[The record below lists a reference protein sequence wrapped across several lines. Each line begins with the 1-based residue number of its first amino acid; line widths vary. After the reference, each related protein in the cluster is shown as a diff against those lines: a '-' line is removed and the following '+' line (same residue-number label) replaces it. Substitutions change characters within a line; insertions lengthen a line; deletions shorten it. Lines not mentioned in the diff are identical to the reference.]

1 MKCIKC
7 NSDVADGMQFC
18 PYCGN
23 PMSQK
28 CEKCGAELEE
38 GATFCSNCGNRI
50 EQVSQPQQPNQGQ
63 YQQPNQGQYQQPN
76 QGQYQQ
82 PNQGQYQ
89 QPNQGQYQQ
98 PNQGQYQ
105 QPNQGQYQQPNQGQY
120 QQQYQ
125 QPNQGQY
132 QQSYQGQYQQPYR
145 QQKPQLPHLPQ
156 LTFAEAINLASHRLT
171 EYTGRSRRSEF
182 WWWYLLVVIG
192 SVVVGFIP
200 FIGNLVYI
208 AQFLLLFSI
217 IMRRFND
224 CSTPQEFSIIYL
236 VIYGIG
242 CVFNTLCD
250 FAEPGSKLYYSL
262 IDILG
267 DSFQTYG
274 VLFIIVAIIGLFYL
288 VKDSN
293 PEVDPIHGPSPKYTM

>member
-1 MKCIKC
+1 MKCFKC

-63 YQQPNQGQYQQPN
+63 YQQPNQG
-76 QGQYQQ
+76 
-82 PNQGQYQ
+82 
-89 QPNQGQYQQ
+89 
-98 PNQGQYQ
+98 
-105 QPNQGQYQQPNQGQY
+105 
-120 QQQYQ
+120 QYQ

-242 CVFNTLCD
+242 CIFNTLCD

-274 VLFIIVAIIGLFYL
+274 VLFIIVALIGLFYL

>member
-50 EQVSQPQQPNQGQ
+50 EQVSQP
-63 YQQPNQGQYQQPN
+63 QQPNQGQYQQPN

-274 VLFIIVAIIGLFYL
+274 VLFIIVAIIGLLYL